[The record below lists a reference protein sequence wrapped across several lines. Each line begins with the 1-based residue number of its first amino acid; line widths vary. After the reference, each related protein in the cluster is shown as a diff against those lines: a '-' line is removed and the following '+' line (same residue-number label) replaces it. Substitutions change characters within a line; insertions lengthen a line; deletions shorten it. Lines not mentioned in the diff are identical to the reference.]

1 MITHQCSAIFM
12 PTSAGAEKFYYIVL
26 KSAIIYGVGSGSP
39 ENSLFVLAK
48 KIFSVFFPKSGAQ
61 SNKLFLQLNYR
72 DLKITFIENIFPI
85 HTCAVAT

>member
-1 MITHQCSAIFM
+1 M

-61 SNKLFLQLNYR
+61 SNKLFLQLNFP
-72 DLKITFIENIFPI
+72 TQSENN
-85 HTCAVAT
+85 VY